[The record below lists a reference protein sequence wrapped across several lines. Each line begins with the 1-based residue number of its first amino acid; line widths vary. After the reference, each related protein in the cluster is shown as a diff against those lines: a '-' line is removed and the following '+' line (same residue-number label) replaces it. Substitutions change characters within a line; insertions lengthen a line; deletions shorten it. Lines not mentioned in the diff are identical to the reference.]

1 MKNLLILCVLL
12 LASCKSDKDQYWSAV
27 FNNSS
32 QQFQNILEEK
42 DKYELQ
48 ILFAKIDSNQ
58 QGLFQNTKGFNVNSD
73 HYFYP
78 ASTVKMPVAFLA
90 LEKINELQES
100 GIAINKFTTLRI
112 DSNRT
117 AQSPVI
123 SDSTSINQN
132 AFIAHYINKLF
143 AVSDN
148 DAYNRL
154 YEFLGRDYINEK
166 LKQKKI
172 FTNSRIVTRVGVSG
186 FDYKENGYTNSFSF
200 LEGDSI
206 IYQQEEQISNQ
217 DFLLPLENSIKG
229 KGYYDDSTGNV
240 VMKPFDMSKKNFINL
255 SDMQTSMIRLFYP
268 KLFDE
273 EERFKLSNEDLKF
286 LKTAMSKLPK
296 EYDYPT
302 FDSLEYYD
310 SYVKFFMF
318 GDSKDPIPEHIKIY
332 NKVGYAYGTLTDCAY
347 IVDKQNGL
355 EFFLASTLLVN
366 ENQIFNDGAYE
377 YDSIGIPFLAELG
390 RLIYQYELENK

>member
-123 SDSTSINQN
+123 NDSTSINQN
-132 AFIAHYINKLF
+132 AF
-143 AVSDN
+143 
-148 DAYNRL
+148 
-154 YEFLGRDYINEK
+154 
-166 LKQKKI
+166 LK
-172 FTNSRIVTRVGVSG
+172 
-186 FDYKENGYTNSFSF
+186 
-200 LEGDSI
+200 
-206 IYQQEEQISNQ
+206 
-217 DFLLPLENSIKG
+217 
-229 KGYYDDSTGNV
+229 
-240 VMKPFDMSKKNFINL
+240 
-255 SDMQTSMIRLFYP
+255 
-268 KLFDE
+268 
-273 EERFKLSNEDLKF
+273 
-286 LKTAMSKLPK
+286 
-296 EYDYPT
+296 
-302 FDSLEYYD
+302 
-310 SYVKFFMF
+310 
-318 GDSKDPIPEHIKIY
+318 
-332 NKVGYAYGTLTDCAY
+332 
-347 IVDKQNGL
+347 
-355 EFFLASTLLVN
+355 
-366 ENQIFNDGAYE
+366 
-377 YDSIGIPFLAELG
+377 
-390 RLIYQYELENK
+390 

>member
-1 MKNLLILCVLL
+1 MKNLLLLCVLL
-12 LASCKSDKDQYWSAV
+12 LVSCKSDKDQYWSAV

-78 ASTVKMPVAFLA
+78 ASAVKMPVAFLA

-112 DSNRT
+112 DSNRM

-154 YEFLGRDYINEK
+154 FEFLGRDYINEK
-166 LKQKKI
+166 LKQKKS

-200 LEGDSI
+200 IEGDSI
-206 IYQQEEQISNQ
+206 IYRQEEQISNQ
-217 DFLLPLENSIKG
+217 EFLLPLENCIKG
-229 KGYYDDSTGNV
+229 KGYYDDSADSV
-240 VMKPFDMSKKNFINL
+240 IMKPFDMSKKNFINL

-302 FDSLEYYD
+302 YDSLEYYD

-355 EFFLASTLLVN
+355 EFFLAATLLVN